1 MKRLVVIIL
10 AIVFV
15 AALISYTVTYT
26 VRFTE
31 AAVLTTFGKAGD
43 GAIKLEPGLKFKW
56 PSPIQ
61 SVTKYDTRLR
71 YLQARSQ
78 TQQTADNRQIIVEA
92 YCTWRVAD
100 PLKFFQRFSNAGER
114 AIDHYRKADETLQS
128 SLRSAIG
135 VTSRFTMK
143 DLFTVA
149 KDGSKLP
156 ELETAILAAMSAKDQ
171 SGVSLAEYGISPVG
185 VGVSRIVLPEETTKA
200 VFERMGENRTRLAK
214 ELEAQGEAVAQTIRT
229 TAQADAQRIKAF
241 AERRAQEIRNQGDV
255 EAAEFLAQMQ
265 ANPELAVFL
274 KNMEFLR
281 DVLSK
286 RTTLVLPTSMPGLEL
301 ATPDAL
307 NGLKPGEIPVMKTP
321 ENWPGAVKP
330 AGGAGSKGAEGA
342 K

>member
-10 AIVFV
+10 AFVFV

-31 AAVLTTFGKAGD
+31 AAVLTTFGKAGED
-43 GAIKLEPGLKFKW
+43 AIKLKPGLKFKW
-56 PSPIQ
+56 PTPIQ

-78 TQQTADNRQIIVEA
+78 TQQTADNRQIIIEA
-92 YCTWRVAD
+92 YCTWRVED

-114 AIDHYRKADETLQS
+114 AQDHYRKADETLQS

-135 VTSRFTMK
+135 ATSRFTMK
-143 DLFTVA
+143 DLFTTV
-149 KDGSKLP
+149 KEGSKLP
-156 ELETAILAAMSAKDQ
+156 ELEGAILAAMSAKDQ
-171 SGVSLAEYGISPVG
+171 SGVSLAEYGIKAVG
-185 VGVSRIVLPEETTKA
+185 VGVSRLVLPEETTKA

-229 TAQADAQRIKAF
+229 TAEADAQRIRAF
-241 AERRAQEIRNQGDV
+241 AERRAQEIRNRGDN

-301 ATPDAL
+301 TSPDAL
-307 NGLKPGEIPVMKTP
+307 NHLKAGEIPAMKTP
-321 ENWPGAVKP
+321 ESWREVVKTP
-330 AGGAGSKGAEGA
+330 ATSGSEGSK
-342 K
+342 